1 MLSSS
6 SIPSTNLL
14 LATILWLALLSHFTT
29 DAFSVSRFGSRLPV
43 NGRIAVRSISSSSSK
58 LWGVGKEAQRAWQK
72 GDLSDKDIFD
82 DGNDNESALD
92 PKAKKEK
99 MKLQPE
105 TVFFEGPPSPYEVL
119 FPALSVLTIIGI
131 IPFVASLSRQFWVK
145 YKFTSRRVSIQ
156 SGFGGD
162 TQTEIIY
169 PDIEEVR
176 FAYRGFGT
184 TGDMVLFLK
193 DGAKVEL
200 RFVPDFDRVLAY
212 VLSCCDEECQ
222 QKSKKPL
229 PIKA

>member
-6 SIPSTNLL
+6 PSLLIIAFL
-14 LATILWLALLSHFTT
+14 LALHLSQYTT
-29 DAFSVSRFGSRLPV
+29 DAFSVTRFSGIRLSV
-43 NGRIAVRSISSSSSK
+43 GGKNTASSSSRV
-58 LWGVGKEAQRAWQK
+58 WGVGKEAQRAWQK

-82 DGNDNESALD
+82 DGNDDTMD

-105 TVFFEGPPSPYEVL
+105 TIFYEGAPSPYEVL
-119 FPALSVLTIIGI
+119 FPALSIVTIIGI
-131 IPFVASLSRQFWVK
+131 VPFIAALSRQVWVK

-176 FAYRGFGT
+176 FVYRGFGSS
-184 TGDMVLFLK
+184 GDMVLFLK

-212 VLSCCDEECQ
+212 VLNSCDEECRA
-222 QKSKKPL
+222 KSKKPI
-229 PIKA
+229 PVKASD